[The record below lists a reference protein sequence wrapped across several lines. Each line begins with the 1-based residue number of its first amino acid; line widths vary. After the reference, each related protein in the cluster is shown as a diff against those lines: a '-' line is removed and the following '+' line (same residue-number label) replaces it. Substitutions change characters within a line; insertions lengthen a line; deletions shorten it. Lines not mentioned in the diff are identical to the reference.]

1 MPYGGSAWKGLWIT
15 MQKIRI
21 GILGAADIAYR
32 RFLPALRKTENFIFA
47 GVAVASESGKAR
59 AQRIAD
65 EFGGRI
71 YVGYE
76 NLLRERDIDAVY
88 IPLPPSLHYTWADRA
103 LNMGKHVLSEKPC
116 TMSLRDAEA
125 LVRLAEEKQLVLNEN
140 YAFTMQRQIRMIR
153 ELISSGEIGQL
164 RLIRSA
170 FGFPYR
176 SADDF
181 RYHREMGGG
190 ALLDCGGYVI
200 KVAQLFLDEDIRV
213 LTSALHRTEK
223 HDVDMYGSVVLADRN
238 QTETQLAFGM
248 DNAYRCELEI
258 WGSKACIYAPRIF
271 TPPAELEARIVV
283 KGQTEKT
290 ISVEPD
296 DQFMHVIE
304 YFGACM
310 EDREMREQ
318 AREGIAAQA
327 RLIEAVREMDVCRSE
342 RKE

>member
-1 MPYGGSAWKGLWIT
+1 

-125 LVRLAEEKQLVLNEN
+125 LVRLAEEKQLGIYQPVDN
-140 YAFTMQRQIRMIR
+140 QRWPSLARQGRIRTKN
-153 ELISSGEIGQL
+153 ISVSWL
-164 RLIRSA
+164 
-170 FGFPYR
+170 Y
-176 SADDF
+176 
-181 RYHREMGGG
+181 
-190 ALLDCGGYVI
+190 
-200 KVAQLFLDEDIRV
+200 
-213 LTSALHRTEK
+213 
-223 HDVDMYGSVVLADRN
+223 
-238 QTETQLAFGM
+238 
-248 DNAYRCELEI
+248 
-258 WGSKACIYAPRIF
+258 
-271 TPPAELEARIVV
+271 
-283 KGQTEKT
+283 KT
-290 ISVEPD
+290 I
-296 DQFMHVIE
+296 
-304 YFGACM
+304 Y
-310 EDREMREQ
+310 R
-318 AREGIAAQA
+318 
-327 RLIEAVREMDVCRSE
+327 
-342 RKE
+342 